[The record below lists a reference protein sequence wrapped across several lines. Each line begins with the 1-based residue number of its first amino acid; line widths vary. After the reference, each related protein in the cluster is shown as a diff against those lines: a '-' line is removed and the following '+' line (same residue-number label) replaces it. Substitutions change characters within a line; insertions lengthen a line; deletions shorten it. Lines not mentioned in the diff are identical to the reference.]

1 MMDLRIQN
9 IRQAEKESHEQTYNQ
24 NELFQNGSWLA
35 KPVKTV
41 LDIFPHL
48 ERKRNLRILD
58 LGCGVGRNCIPA
70 AQMLDCSV
78 DCVDILP
85 LAINK
90 LMNSA
95 ERYGVADRIHGIIS
109 SIDDFSIQHDCYD
122 LILAISALE
131 HVESE
136 IRFCQKLE
144 EIQSGIKPDGI
155 VCLIVN
161 SQVTEVDVGSESTL
175 EPQFEVNLPT
185 EKMKSLLLSVFFG
198 WEILKHTVVHQ
209 CYEIPRSTG
218 IAKINT
224 DVVTLVARKFE

>member
-1 MMDLRIQN
+1 M
-9 IRQAEKESHEQTYNQ
+9 IRQAEKESHEQAYNQ
-24 NELFQNGSWLA
+24 NELFQKGSWLA

-41 LDIFPHL
+41 LEILPLF
-48 ERKRNLRILD
+48 EGNRNLRILD

-70 AQMLDCSV
+70 AQMLDCIV
-78 DCVDILP
+78 DSVDILP
-85 LAINK
+85 MAIEK
-90 LMNSA
+90 LMYSA
-95 ERYGVADRIHGIIS
+95 KQYEVSDRINGMIS

-161 SQVTEVDVGSESTL
+161 SQVTEIDVETGNEL

-185 EKMKSLLLSVFFG
+185 EKMKNLLLDVFLG